1 MLFIEDR
8 NISNL
13 VYFKYVRTTRRTEN
27 IHYISEYSE
36 GTIFLSD
43 MLFYSPKQEKQY
55 PMVISESRRYWKIF
69 SELFY
74 ANTEEKEITILDLG
88 TTKGKMKNNLHQ
100 NLVLE
105 KQTNKKKDECVGL
118 SLYPGFDSIV
128 LKATGE
134 KNLYQLCGTVTV
146 LYKDRLTLQGFCLSR
161 ISSLQKIAFSF
172 QTDLF
177 LFHWDHRVRPVRLAS
192 QVTHLWTLILI
203 GYFVIDCSRY
213 SNGKVHMNQKK
224 G

>member
-1 MLFIEDR
+1 M
-8 NISNL
+8 
-13 VYFKYVRTTRRTEN
+13 
-27 IHYISEYSE
+27 
-36 GTIFLSD
+36 
-43 MLFYSPKQEKQY
+43 
-55 PMVISESRRYWKIF
+55 
-69 SELFY
+69 
-74 ANTEEKEITILDLG
+74 
-88 TTKGKMKNNLHQ
+88 
-100 NLVLE
+100 
-105 KQTNKKKDECVGL
+105 GL

-128 LKATGE
+128 LKTTGE

-177 LFHWDHRVRPVRLAS
+177 LFHWDHKVRPVRLAS

-203 GYFVIDCSRY
+203 GYFVINCSRY

-224 G
+224 GLQISTLLCVSFCWKTSTLAKFRSTTPFDLVKEQADGLEGGSFDIRKNV